1 MEVDESLIN
10 KDINM
15 QLAELNEGREH
26 LLGLNEFSLVRG
38 YKAID
43 WGKRKVSKFKA
54 WFQENFD

>member
-1 MEVDESLIN
+1 M
-10 KDINM
+10 
-15 QLAELNEGREH
+15 REENII
-26 LLGLNEFSLVRG
+26 LGLNEFSLVRG

>member
-1 MEVDESLIN
+1 MEVDESLVD

-26 LLGLNEFSLVRG
+26 LLELNEWSIVRG

-43 WGKRKVSKFKA
+43 WGKKKG
-54 WFQENFD
+54 